1 MIVMMG
7 ATGQVGSA
15 ALEALKQHG
24 GPAPV
29 RVIARNPERAK
40 HLAGNGVEIVRGD
53 AGDTAGLAAAFAG
66 ADAAFVLLVP
76 PMQAGDVLG
85 ESRVMAR
92 SIAQALR
99 DAHVPHVVALSSA
112 GADLADGNG
121 IVRTLHDFEQALAGV
136 APSLTFLRP
145 GDFMENWA
153 FLLPAA
159 REAGVLPSAKMP
171 LDAASET
178 VSALDVGR
186 TVAALL
192 REPRPGRRIVNLA
205 GPRDYSP
212 ADAAAALTLL
222 LGKPVMAVPSSRAE
236 TIASLEAVGASAD
249 YAAKLADLS
258 DAVNAGRV
266 GFRPDEG
273 EGGGE
278 MRRGTVTLQ
287 EALQRLAQGER
298 S

>member
-7 ATGQVGSA
+7 ATGQVGGG
-15 ALEALKQHG
+15 ALDALKERG
-24 GPAPV
+24 MPV
-29 RVIARNPERAK
+29 RLIARDPERAR
-40 HLAGNGVEIVRGD
+40 HLAGSGVEIVRGD
-53 AGDTAGLAAAFAG
+53 ADNMAALAAAFAG

-76 PMQAGDVLG
+76 SMQAADVLG
-85 ESRVMAR
+85 ESRATAQ
-92 SIAQALR
+92 SIAEALR
-99 DAHVPHVVALSSA
+99 QARVPHVVALSSA

-121 IVRTLHDFEQALAGV
+121 IVRALHDFEQALAGV
-136 APSLTFLRP
+136 APSLTLLRP

-153 FLLPAA
+153 AMLPAA
-159 REAGVLPSAKMP
+159 REAGVLPSAKVP

-192 REPRPGRRIVNLA
+192 MEPRPGRRIVNLA

-212 ADAAAALTLL
+212 ADAAAALALL

-236 TIASLEAVGASAD
+236 TVAALEAAGASAD

-266 GFRPDEG
+266 GFRADD
-273 EGGGE
+273 GE

-287 EALQRLAQGER
+287 EALQRLTQGER

>member
-7 ATGQVGSA
+7 ATGQVGGA
-15 ALEALKQHG
+15 ALDALKERS
-24 GPAPV
+24 APV
-29 RVIARNPERAK
+29 RLIARDPERAK
-40 HLAGNGVEIVRGD
+40 HLAGNGVEIVRGEAD
-53 AGDTAGLAAAFAG
+53 DTAALAAAFAG

-76 PMQAGDVLG
+76 SMQAADVLG
-85 ESRVMAR
+85 ESRTTAQ
-92 SIAQALR
+92 SIAAALR
-99 DAHVPHVVALSSA
+99 QARVPHVVALSSA
-112 GADLADGNG
+112 GADLAEGNG
-121 IVRTLHDFEQALAGV
+121 IVRALHDFEQALADV
-136 APSLTFLRP
+136 APSLTLLRP

-153 FLLPAA
+153 AMLPAA
-159 REAGVLPSAKMP
+159 REAGVLPSAKVP

-192 REPRPGRRIVNLA
+192 GEPRPGRRIVNLA
-205 GPRDYSP
+205 GPQDYSP
-212 ADAAAALTLL
+212 ADAAAALTWL

-236 TIASLEAVGASAD
+236 TIAALEATGASAD

-266 GFRPDEG
+266 GFRAG
-273 EGGGE
+273 EGE

>member
-15 ALEALKQHG
+15 ALEALKPHG
-24 GPAPV
+24 GRV
-29 RVIARNPERAK
+29 RVIARNPERAR
-40 HLAGNGVEIVRGD
+40 HLAADGVEIVRGE

-76 PMQAGDVLG
+76 SMQAGDVLS
-85 ESRVMAR
+85 ESRATAQ
-92 SIAQALR
+92 SIAAALR
-99 DAHVPHVVALSSA
+99 QARVPHVVALSSA
-112 GADLADGNG
+112 GADLAEGNG
-121 IVRTLHDFEQALAGV
+121 IVRALHDFEQALAGV
-136 APSLTFLRP
+136 APSLTLLRP

-153 FLLPAA
+153 AMLPVA
-159 REAGVLPSAKMP
+159 REAGVLPSAKVP

-205 GPRDYSP
+205 GPREYAP
-212 ADAAAALTLL
+212 ADAAAALSQL

-236 TIASLEAVGASAD
+236 TIAGLEAAGASAD

-258 DAVNAGRV
+258 DAVNAGRM
-266 GFRPDEG
+266 GFRAGEG
-273 EGGGE
+273 E
-278 MRRGTVTLQ
+278 MQRGTVTLQ
-287 EALQRLAQGER
+287 ETLQRLTQGER
-298 S
+298 A